1 MKLPDITRALIHDT
15 AAKLEAV
22 YNEHQ
27 KEVYTYNADQFNAF
41 IRQMAAII
49 KDFRSKANSFD
60 LEFADMDRHTVTNFE
75 YIKDMEMT
83 IKKLLGDSV

>member
-27 KEVYTYNADQFNAF
+27 KEVYNYDADQFNAY
-41 IRQMAAII
+41 IRQMEDII

-83 IKKLLGDSV
+83 IKKLLCDSV

>member
-27 KEVYTYNADQFNAF
+27 KEVYNYDADQFNAY
-41 IRQMAAII
+41 IRQMEDII

-60 LEFADMDRHTVTNFE
+60 LEFADMDRHTVTNLE

-83 IKKLLGDSV
+83 IKKLLDDSV

>member
-1 MKLPDITRALIHDT
+1 MKLPDTTRRLIHDT

-27 KEVYTYNADQFNAF
+27 KEVYTYDADQFNAY
-41 IRQMAAII
+41 IRQMADII

-60 LEFADMDRHTVTNFE
+60 LEFADMDKHTEIDFK
-75 YIKDMEMT
+75 YIKDMEMMV
-83 IKKLLGDSV
+83 KLFG

>member
-1 MKLPDITRALIHDT
+1 MKLPDITRRLIHDT

-27 KEVYTYNADQFNAF
+27 KEVCNYDADQFNAF
-41 IRQMAAII
+41 IRQMTAII
-49 KDFRSKANSFD
+49 KDFRSKVKSFD
-60 LEFADMDRHTVTNFE
+60 LEFADMDRHTITDFE
-75 YIKDMEMT
+75 YIKDMELT

>member
-15 AAKLEAV
+15 AAKLEAA

-27 KEVYTYNADQFNAF
+27 KEVYNYDADQFNAY
-41 IRQMAAII
+41 IRQMEDII

-83 IKKLLGDSV
+83 IKNFCAMP

>member
-27 KEVYTYNADQFNAF
+27 KEA
-41 IRQMAAII
+41 
-49 KDFRSKANSFD
+49 K
-60 LEFADMDRHTVTNFE
+60 
-75 YIKDMEMT
+75 
-83 IKKLLGDSV
+83 